1 MKKRGTGYH
10 LFFRLLL
17 SIRGII
23 RIVCSLL
30 QILFALGVILGSV
43 YHMKPTDNT
52 LYIVL
57 SIIGFI
63 VMTLGKWLYDEL
75 LHKLCPDDMTIIL

>member
-30 QILFALGVILGSV
+30 QILFALGVILGFV

-75 LHKLCPDDMTIIL
+75 LHRLCPDDMTIIL